1 MEENHFK
8 FTNAVVGVPLF
19 FVLFLWFVYWL
30 EIRFGFDFIENGI
43 MPRTFSGLQG
53 VVFSPFIHSSLEHL
67 YNNSIPLLVLLAALF
82 FFYSKEALGIIVYGI
97 LLSGIITWIIG
108 RASYHIGAS
117 GLIYV
122 LVSFIFFKGIQ
133 TQYYRLVALSL
144 TVVVLYG
151 GMVWYVFPK
160 VDETISWEGHLSG
173 LIIGLVLT
181 FFYKKTEFKKVI
193 KYDWERPDY
202 NPLDDKFMQRFD
214 ENGNFVNLPKPEII
228 EEEKIEI
235 NPFFLSNINVVY
247 DFVENQVAINEK
259 NESKPES

>member
-1 MEENHFK
+1 MEENNFK

-30 EIRFGFDFIENGI
+30 EIRFGFDFDDNGI

-53 VVFSPFIHSSLEHL
+53 VIFSPFIHSNLEHL
-67 YNNSIPLLVLLAALF
+67 YNNSIPLLVLLAALL
-82 FFYSKEALGIIVYGI
+82 FFYRKETLGIIVYGI
-97 LLSGIITWIIG
+97 LLSGIITWLIG
-108 RASYHIGAS
+108 RANYHIGAS
-117 GLIYV
+117 SLIYV

-160 VDETISWEGHLSG
+160 VDEAISWEGHLSG
-173 LIIGLVLT
+173 LIAGLALS
-181 FFYKKTEFKKVI
+181 FYYKKAEFKKVI
-193 KYDWERPDY
+193 KYDWEHPDY
-202 NPLDDKFMQRFD
+202 NPIEDKFMQRFD
-214 ENGNFVNLPKPEII
+214 ENGNFVNLPEPEIGEENQI
-228 EEEKIEI
+228 ET
-235 NPFFLSNINVVY
+235 NLFFSSHTNVVY
-247 DFVENQVAINEK
+247 EYLENEETLNQK